1 MSGTK
6 PKHSGPMTA
15 HTPLDFG
22 GADVFAVQ
30 AGVPFTQAMDAMALL
45 LSTANEAA
53 FTAANTGSGG
63 DVDMSGP
70 VWAVEHLLQFACGLN
85 SAMQTGWM
93 EFQRQA
99 VAEGGE
105 A

>member
-1 MSGTK
+1 MSGAK
-6 PKHSGPMTA
+6 PKHSGPVTA

-45 LSTANEAA
+45 LSTADEAA
-53 FTAANTGSGG
+53 FVAANAGNDG
-63 DVDMSGP
+63 DMAGA
-70 VWAVEHLLQFACGLN
+70 VWAVEHLLQFARGLN
-85 SAMQTGWM
+85 GAMQTGWL
-93 EFQRQA
+93 EFQAQA
-99 VAEGGE
+99 RAAADGGD